1 MPVGVPKSL
10 DILQE
15 DEEEKKEEEN
25 NKLHKTRTLLLCQKL
40 DAETGNNLKGLLVTL
55 SLEKPKHKFFILVN
69 CIGGSLKAG
78 ISLFDMMQMV
88 SPEVHTICVAQAFSM
103 GSLIVSGGAISHRLA
118 LPHSRLMMHEPV
130 STYLG
135 RRIGEL
141 QEDADEFRRVY
152 KKLIYLYSITTLRT
166 ERRIRKDLR
175 KSTFM
180 TPKEAK
186 KHGIV
191 DHVGVVLPGSYRKS
205 AESIRRN
212 YLRRLQKALN
222 TNQAD

>member
-1 MPVGVPKSL
+1 
-10 DILQE
+10 
-15 DEEEKKEEEN
+15 
-25 NKLHKTRTLLLCQKL
+25 
-40 DAETGNNLKGLLVTL
+40 
-55 SLEKPKHKFFILVN
+55 
-69 CIGGSLKAG
+69 
-78 ISLFDMMQMV
+78 
-88 SPEVHTICVAQAFSM
+88 
-103 GSLIVSGGAISHRLA
+103 
-118 LPHSRLMMHEPV
+118 MHEPV

-152 KKLIYLYSITTLRT
+152 KKLIYLYSITTLRM

-175 KSTFM
+175 KGTFM

-191 DHVGVVLPGSYRKS
+191 DHVGVVLPGYSRKS